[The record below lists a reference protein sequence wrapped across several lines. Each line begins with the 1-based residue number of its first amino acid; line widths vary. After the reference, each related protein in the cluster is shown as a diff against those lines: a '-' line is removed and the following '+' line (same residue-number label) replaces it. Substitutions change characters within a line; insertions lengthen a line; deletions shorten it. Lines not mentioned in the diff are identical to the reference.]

1 MGSPAKA
8 GLLGVA
14 ALGALL
20 LVLGVPTPASFA
32 SDERTTSDLT
42 GTWSG
47 TFNQY
52 SHDTNGSFPVKLT
65 IEAISGNEFS
75 GTMEW
80 PTFDDTRTRV
90 KGMVDGK
97 LIKWTET
104 EYLKGDDAVLEGLYV
119 ARFRSDNEIVGD
131 WMDPRHTI
139 TPSGPRY
146 GTRGGDFVLKKE

>member
-1 MGSPAKA
+1 MP
-8 GLLGVA
+8 
-14 ALGALL
+14 
-20 LVLGVPTPASFA
+20 
-32 SDERTTSDLT
+32 DLT
-42 GTWSG
+42 GKWSG

-65 IEAISGNEFS
+65 IEAVSGNKFS
-75 GTMEW
+75 GSMEW

-90 KGMVDGK
+90 EGMVDGT

-104 EYLKGDDAVLEGLYV
+104 EYLKGDDAVLHGLYV
-119 ARFRSDNEIVGD
+119 ARFRSDNEIAGD
-131 WMDPRHTI
+131 WMDPKHTI